1 MPAFLTISRQR
12 LVSDV
17 MNAANGSPTG
27 GLAILAALPTR
38 ERQQVLRAVEHQAQ
52 DQWGVART
60 TLRSSIDDAR
70 RRSYAIIRNRVTTG
84 VSAIGQHFCDSLGQA
99 FAASSVAATSD
110 RLTPLKIKSVAAVL
124 ASAINDIREELR
136 RHSGVVTSR
145 GVAKPG

>member
-38 ERQQVLRAVEHQAQ
+38 ERQVLRAVEHQVQ

-99 FAASSVAATSD
+99 FAALSVAATSD